1 MAVRWPDAM
10 STLRNASIALI
21 GVAALGGMLHSA
33 LKPRVLISNAS
44 REVLENVQLVGVG
57 FRERVEPMKPGDSR
71 CVVVA
76 PVSDSGLVLVFTAA
90 GRTVTRGDLAYIEPG
105 YGYRV
110 HLVVAA
116 DLTTTSNTQLKS
128 LLPWCSG

>member
-1 MAVRWPDAM
+1 MR
-10 STLRNASIALI
+10 
-21 GVAALGGMLHSA
+21 
-33 LKPRVLISNAS
+33 

-57 FRERVEPMKPGDSR
+57 FREYVEPLKSGASR
-71 CVVVA
+71 RVTVA
-76 PVSDSGLVLVFTAA
+76 PVAESGLLLVFTAA
-90 GRTVTRGDLAYIEPG
+90 GRAVTRGDLAYIEPG

-116 DLTTTSNTQLKS
+116 DLTTTSITQTKS